1 MMITPHSPIEL
12 LEEHVRS
19 RLHPLSGHD
28 ESHHKPHTDPDP
40 NAPEGVAPTRTYRPA
55 AVLAPLVLRP
65 EGLNVIL
72 TRRSDELRSHSGQ
85 VAFPGGRAEAGE
97 TPAQTALREAHE
109 EIGLEPGF
117 VRLAGLG
124 DRYDSGSGYSITPV
138 VGFVTPGFTLNP
150 DPGEVAEVFETP
162 FSFLMDPANHERRIW
177 RQPNGSDRHYYAM
190 PHEGRLIWGV
200 TAGMLRALYE
210 RLFGDQ
216 D

>member
-40 NAPEGVAPTRTYRPA
+40 NAPEGVAPTRTYRRA

-65 EGLNVIL
+65 DGLNVIL

-162 FSFLMDPANHERRIW
+162 NSIHINPTNHQPQNKH
-177 RQPNGSDRHYYAM
+177 QPNNTKKHKK
-190 PHEGRLIWGV
+190 
-200 TAGMLRALYE
+200 TK
-210 RLFGDQ
+210 Q
-216 D
+216 KKK